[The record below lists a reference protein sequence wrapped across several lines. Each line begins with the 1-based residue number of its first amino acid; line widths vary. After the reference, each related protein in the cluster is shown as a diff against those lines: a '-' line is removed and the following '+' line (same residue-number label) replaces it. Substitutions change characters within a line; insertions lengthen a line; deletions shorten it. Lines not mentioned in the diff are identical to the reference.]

1 MKEPIIPKPIPLIIP
16 KIEVGV
22 KVTLIDTITHASKVF
37 KTLDILLKDTPIVDK
52 LGSQL
57 VLLTKPLDTIGKQ
70 LIDDLNIRVKY
81 ILIGC

>member
-1 MKEPIIPKPIPLIIP
+1 LKEPIIPKPIPLIIP